1 MTDFVHLHVHTEYSI
16 LDGACKVEKIFPR
29 LKEIGQKAIAI
40 TDHGNMFATLYF
52 AEEAKKAGIKS
63 IIGCEFYMCEDMH
76 EKGATSGNGNF
87 DHLILLCKNKQG
99 YKNMIL
105 LNSDAYV
112 DGFYYKPR
120 SDYKSLKAHHEGI
133 ICLSACLA
141 GKLPRLLL
149 AGRYEEAKRHAAEMK
164 EIFGEDY
171 YIELQDHGI
180 KEQKQVNPLLIKI
193 AKELGIGVVATN
205 DAHYI
210 KKEDAKIQEV
220 MLCINT
226 KRTLDDP
233 NHMRFETDEFY
244 LKTGDEMAALF
255 PEIPEAIENTV
266 KIAEK
271 CSGEIFDLNSKCEP
285 IRDKSLTPG
294 YIPADGSTPYE
305 FLKGIAEKGLHERY
319 DVITPEIR
327 ERFDYELETISYM
340 GYLEYYLIVWDYIN
354 WAKEHGIPVGAGRG
368 SGVSSIIAYSMGI
381 TDVEP
386 LQYDLIFERFL
397 NRERVSMPDFDV
409 DFCTERRQE
418 VIEYVRGKYGY
429 DNVAQIVTFGTMASK
444 AAIKDVARVYNIP
457 FNEVNRITKLIDFG
471 NTIAQSLGLEL
482 KENVNVGSKELK
494 DIYDTDETLRNVI
507 DIAMKLEGMPRNISM
522 HAAGVVI
529 CNKVI
534 KENVPLARSGEDI
547 VTQFDMK
554 EIEQL
559 GMLKMDFLALKTLT
573 DVKKC
578 CDYILEDYG
587 IKIDFRKIGYGEKVA
602 FDLISFGDTDA
613 VFQLESMGMKRFMR
627 ELKPNNLEDII
638 AGISLF
644 RPGPMKAIPQYV
656 KFKNN
661 PELMTYKHPLLESI
675 LKVTY
680 GTIIYQEQ
688 VMAIVQKLAG
698 YSLGQADII
707 RRAMGKK
714 NVEEMK
720 RQRQKFIFG
729 EKDENG
735 NVIIEGALSRG
746 VPEDVAADIF
756 DEMADFAKYAFNK
769 SHAAAYAVL
778 AYQTAYLKAL
788 YPQEFLTAVLNN
800 RIDNIDEITKYVMY
814 LKERGIKVLPPDINK
829 SKQFF
834 SVENKCVRIGLVA
847 IKNVGH
853 GAMDSIV
860 EERTKNGPFTSF
872 ENFMSR
878 VDTKSLNKRM
888 VENLIFA
895 GAFDAFKIP
904 RSKLICVTE
913 ELIERAVAIQKQKD
927 SMQISLFGTMLEE
940 TTMQVVYPNVEEYDK
955 KTKLL
960 HEKEVLG
967 VYISG
972 HPLEEHVEQ
981 FKKYNFS
988 CVALAN
994 YEEDEDGNK
1003 VYPDVTDGQAV
1014 TIGCMISNVAKKT
1027 TKGGQSMAILTVED
1041 VYGTIEAV
1049 MFPKVYEKFKDR
1061 LELEAIVEIS
1071 GKLQVRD
1078 GERPNIIVDKVELF
1092 NEEKSA
1098 YKPEIEQ
1105 KPVQFNAP
1113 FMQNEQKKT
1122 VKKQFFVITLNG
1134 ADEMAQDQILE
1145 IIENYPGDIPV
1156 YLKINGKNYNANY
1169 KCRNCKGIIAEISTI
1184 IDPENAQFIEV

>member
-1 MTDFVHLHVHTEYSI
+1 
-16 LDGACKVEKIFPR
+16 
-29 LKEIGQKAIAI
+29 
-40 TDHGNMFATLYF
+40 
-52 AEEAKKAGIKS
+52 
-63 IIGCEFYMCEDMH
+63 
-76 EKGATSGNGNF
+76 
-87 DHLILLCKNKQG
+87 
-99 YKNMIL
+99 
-105 LNSDAYV
+105 
-112 DGFYYKPR
+112 
-120 SDYKSLKAHHEGI
+120 
-133 ICLSACLA
+133 
-141 GKLPRLLL
+141 
-149 AGRYEEAKRHAAEMK
+149 
-164 EIFGEDY
+164 
-171 YIELQDHGI
+171 
-180 KEQKQVNPLLIKI
+180 
-193 AKELGIGVVATN
+193 
-205 DAHYI
+205 
-210 KKEDAKIQEV
+210 
-220 MLCINT
+220 
-226 KRTLDDP
+226 
-233 NHMRFETDEFY
+233 
-244 LKTGDEMAALF
+244 
-255 PEIPEAIENTV
+255 
-266 KIAEK
+266 
-271 CSGEIFDLNSKCEP
+271 
-285 IRDKSLTPG
+285 
-294 YIPADGSTPYE
+294 
-305 FLKGIAEKGLHERY
+305 
-319 DVITPEIR
+319 
-327 ERFDYELETISYM
+327 
-340 GYLEYYLIVWDYIN
+340 
-354 WAKEHGIPVGAGRG
+354 
-368 SGVSSIIAYSMGI
+368 
-381 TDVEP
+381 
-386 LQYDLIFERFL
+386 
-397 NRERVSMPDFDV
+397 
-409 DFCTERRQE
+409 
-418 VIEYVRGKYGY
+418 
-429 DNVAQIVTFGTMASK
+429 
-444 AAIKDVARVYNIP
+444 
-457 FNEVNRITKLIDFG
+457 
-471 NTIAQSLGLEL
+471 
-482 KENVNVGSKELK
+482 
-494 DIYDTDETLRNVI
+494 
-507 DIAMKLEGMPRNISM
+507 
-522 HAAGVVI
+522 
-529 CNKVI
+529 
-534 KENVPLARSGEDI
+534 
-547 VTQFDMK
+547 
-554 EIEQL
+554 
-559 GMLKMDFLALKTLT
+559 
-573 DVKKC
+573 
-578 CDYILEDYG
+578 
-587 IKIDFRKIGYGEKVA
+587 
-602 FDLISFGDTDA
+602 
-613 VFQLESMGMKRFMR
+613 
-627 ELKPNNLEDII
+627 
-638 AGISLF
+638 
-644 RPGPMKAIPQYV
+644 
-656 KFKNN
+656 
-661 PELMTYKHPLLESI
+661 MTYKHPLLESI

-895 GAFDAFKIP
+895 GAFDAFKIS

-1184 IDPENAQFIEV
+1184 IDPKNAQFIEV